1 MAIKHCEVYV
11 FIVLYVDVN
20 QLRNTMKSFTAT
32 AFQRKPADI
41 FNAVQ
46 ADSAVVLESNSRPA
60 MVIMLKS
67 DYDKITKFVMEVN
80 YEKSKGDSKSQLDL
94 LKG

>member
-1 MAIKHCEVYV
+1 
-11 FIVLYVDVN
+11 
-20 QLRNTMKSFTAT
+20 MKSFTAT

-46 ADSAVVLESNSRPA
+46 ADGSATLKSNSRPE
-60 MVIMLKS
+60 MIVVLKS
-67 DYDKITKFVMEVN
+67 DYDLLAKAILDLN
-80 YEKSKGDSKSQLDL
+80 YNKSKGDRKNQLDL

>member
-1 MAIKHCEVYV
+1 
-11 FIVLYVDVN
+11 
-20 QLRNTMKSFTAT
+20 MKSFTAT

-46 ADSAVVLESNSRPA
+46 ADSSVVIESNSRPS
-60 MVIMLKS
+60 MVLMLESERCALIEKVKQLTELIKAQPTG
-67 DYDKITKFVMEVN
+67 DKHK
-80 YEKSKGDSKSQLDL
+80 QQDL